1 MNWEVDNNNFGG
13 LRIPGVFATPTQ
25 GGFQSFASP
34 EDGLTAIAHQLDRYF
49 SGKTTGK
56 PLNTLNQI
64 INTWA
69 PPSDNNPTNALIQRA
84 SQIVGVSPDAPLDFS
99 NPDTRAKLIEAT
111 VRNEQGGKLPVD
123 PSIIQKVAASYT
135 PGAAA
140 PPSGNNKMLPAFGNT
155 RALAQLT
162 PSVEQTGGLPM
173 DDPSAAAPQASGAS
187 LSPAALAAA
196 YGGGG
201 GLPANVAATGG
212 LYNAPTA
219 GASDPNDITAMLP
232 KLMAQA
238 KAMGLVNNPSQTLA
252 NMAAGFLGGRG
263 PAQSL
268 AGGFAGLAKSQGQDQ
283 SEGMSLMKMALMYG
297 PVMQQQIEQKKLANA
312 AAMTRTGAVG
322 MGTALKLNGL
332 DPEKY
337 GGADEKTLNEQTFSD
352 KPLPASTQKQVDQN
366 LQSISTVRE
375 QKAILTSL
383 QDEVKNGTFKPDAL
397 HMKFLYPAQAA
408 AGNPLGDPGVV
419 AWQKW
424 NAASHALSNE
434 ILRGNA
440 GVQTDADAKH
450 AMDIL
455 TGGGITSPDQFNQH
469 VNFLTNRGVLAE
481 QKNRFLVDNT
491 YKNAKK
497 GKFDWDSF
505 EQTLPGSPSVAT
517 PKDIGQN
524 PYGDLNVGRPTAA
537 SVGNGSQTGA
547 LPTATGPNGQKV
559 VFQNGQWV
567 PSQ

>member
-140 PPSGNNKMLPAFGNT
+140 PPSGNNKMLPGFGNA
-155 RALAQLT
+155 RSASQLM

-173 DDPSAAAPQASGAS
+173 DDPSAAAPQASGAL

-212 LYNAPTA
+212 LYNAPA
-219 GASDPNDITAMLP
+219 ASATDPLSQLP
-232 KLMAQA
+232 ELL
-238 KAMGLVNNPSQTLA
+238 KAARGSRARRSMLA
-252 NMAAGFLGGRG
+252 NMSAGFLGGKG
-263 PAQSL
+263 PAAELGWRICRSWL
-268 AGGFAGLAKSQGQDQ
+268 NRGSGSGTGDLGLVR
-283 SEGMSLMKMALMYG
+283 L
-297 PVMQQQIEQKKLANA
+297 
-312 AAMTRTGAVG
+312 AMTDGAWYAGSASPYIHRSHQRWRSRCLRRQPRVVCSFHRAFKKALVQ
-322 MGTALKLNGL
+322 MYTAM
-332 DPEKY
+332 
-337 GGADEKTLNEQTFSD
+337 S
-352 KPLPASTQKQVDQN
+352 S
-366 LQSISTVRE
+366 
-375 QKAILTSL
+375 
-383 QDEVKNGTFKPDAL
+383 
-397 HMKFLYPAQAA
+397 
-408 AGNPLGDPGVV
+408 
-419 AWQKW
+419 
-424 NAASHALSNE
+424 
-434 ILRGNA
+434 
-440 GVQTDADAKH
+440 
-450 AMDIL
+450 
-455 TGGGITSPDQFNQH
+455 
-469 VNFLTNRGVLAE
+469 
-481 QKNRFLVDNT
+481 
-491 YKNAKK
+491 
-497 GKFDWDSF
+497 
-505 EQTLPGSPSVAT
+505 
-517 PKDIGQN
+517 
-524 PYGDLNVGRPTAA
+524 
-537 SVGNGSQTGA
+537 
-547 LPTATGPNGQKV
+547 
-559 VFQNGQWV
+559 
-567 PSQ
+567 